1 MFFILIHSIIKQI
14 KKQNTM
20 KKALLIISLITFS
33 LGMFA
38 QSTIQRNEG
47 LINQKTDYRAE
58 PSVAITVGT
67 VTTSTIEAIFTP
79 NAECDSFF
87 VLISTAASMD
97 QFVTMMGQP
106 LENLVQMWGLHCKG
120 NFTHVWNQLEPNT
133 EQTIYALPKNAAGV
147 NSTLQT
153 LLCTTEQLG
162 GTGLSTLTIDV
173 SDIVTTQA
181 RVIVTPN
188 AETSVYHY
196 GLITID
202 YYNTIGADSAV
213 NYFKADPYPLYTID
227 NWIWSDLTP
236 NTTYKVVAIGQNS
249 ANEWGTPKI
258 VEFTTLNGTGV
269 STVLK
274 NSAIASISPNPNN
287 GKFNIELN
295 SSEVAEV
302 QIFDLNGRV
311 VYKQNINNALQSVN
325 VEHLDNGCYFVQ
337 LISNSGVR
345 QQVQKIVISK

>member
-1 MFFILIHSIIKQI
+1 
-14 KKQNTM
+14 M
-20 KKALLIISLITFS
+20 KKTLLIISLITFS
-33 LGMFA
+33 LGLFA
-38 QSTIQRNEG
+38 QSTITRSEP
-47 LINQKTDYRAE
+47 LIKQKANYRAE
-58 PSVAITVGT
+58 PSVAITVGA
-67 VTTSTIEAIFTP
+67 VTTLSIEAIFTP

-87 VLISTAASMD
+87 VLVGTASNMA

-106 LENLVQMWGLHCKG
+106 IENLVQMWGLHCKG
-120 NFTHVWNQLEPNT
+120 NFTYMWDQLVPNT
-133 EQTIYALPKNAAGV
+133 EYTIYALPKNAAGV

-153 LLCTTEQLG
+153 LLCTTAQLG

-173 SDIVTTQA
+173 SDIASTQA

-196 GLITID
+196 GLITLD

-236 NTTYKVVAIGQNS
+236 NTTYNVVGVGGNAN
-249 ANEWGTPKI
+249 NEWGTPI
-258 VEFTTLNGTGV
+258 VVSFTTLSGTGILV
-269 STVLK
+269 NDK
-274 NSAIASISPNPNN
+274 NSSIASISPNPSH
-287 GKFNIELN
+287 GIFNIDLN
-295 SSEVAEV
+295 SSDASEVK
-302 QIFDLNGRV
+302 ILDLNGRT
-311 VYKQNINNALQSVN
+311 VYTQSINNALQSVN
-325 VEHLDNGCYFVQ
+325 VEHLDNGYYFVQ